1 MKIGCCLN
9 LLATPE
15 DPTGIEQIEMLA
27 GLGYDYI
34 ELPMTKVMELSD
46 EEFDALCRRVKAS
59 GIPCRSFSNLL
70 PGSVRV
76 TGPDADY
83 DKLRAYLKTATNR
96 ARKIGASVV
105 VFGSPA
111 ARNVEGD
118 YPRELAMVEFI
129 KTLQIMDE
137 FAGDDLPIAI
147 EHVCKLEGNLV
158 YTVEESC
165 KVLEIL
171 RTKHIGIL
179 ADTYHMAVEEE
190 PLEHLHL
197 AGSNLLHVHTA
208 NPTGRVY
215 PAPGDG
221 VDYDKLMRTLHA
233 IGYTGGVSVEAF
245 TNNPAEDARLALQ
258 ALRQADHQN

>member
-9 LLATPE
+9 LLATPK
-15 DPTGIEQIEMLA
+15 DPTGIEQVEMLA
-27 GLGYDYI
+27 ALGYDYV

-46 EEFDALCRRVKAS
+46 AEFEVLCQRVKAS

-83 DKLRAYLKTATNR
+83 DQLRAYLKIATKR
-96 ARKIGASVV
+96 ARKLGACVL

-137 FAGDDLPIAI
+137 FADDDLQFAI
-147 EHVCKLEGNLV
+147 EHVCRLEGNLV

-179 ADTYHMAVEEE
+179 ADTYHMAVEQE
-190 PLEHLHL
+190 PLEHLQL
-197 AGSNLLHVHTA
+197 AGSRLLHVHTA

-221 VDYDKLMRTLHA
+221 VDYEKLMDTLHA

-245 TNNPAEDARLALQ
+245 TQNPAADARLALQ
-258 ALRQADHQN
+258 ALRQADRRI

>member
-9 LLATPE
+9 LLATSE

-27 GLGYDYI
+27 ALGYDYI

-46 EEFDALCRRVKAS
+46 EEFDVLCRRVKAS

-70 PGSVRV
+70 PGSLRV
-76 TGPDADY
+76 TGPNADY
-83 DKLRAYLKTATNR
+83 GKLRTYLKTATER
-96 ARKIGASVV
+96 AGKLGASVI

-137 FAGDDLPIAI
+137 YASEDLPIAI
-147 EHVCKLEGNLV
+147 EHVCHLEGNLV

-165 KVLEIL
+165 KVLEVL
-171 RTKHIGIL
+171 QTKHIGIL
-179 ADTYHMAVEEE
+179 ADTYHMAVENE
-190 PLEHLHL
+190 PLEHLLL
-197 AGSNLLHVHTA
+197 AGKNLLHVHTA

-221 VDYDKLMRTLHA
+221 VDYKKLMTILHT
-233 IGYTGGVSVEAF
+233 IGYNGGVSVEAF
-245 TNNPAEDARLALQ
+245 PNNPAEDARLALQ
-258 ALRQADHQN
+258 ALRQADRQH

>member
-15 DPTGIEQIEMLA
+15 DPTGIAQIEMLA
-27 GLGYDYI
+27 SLGYDYI

-70 PGSVRV
+70 PGSLRV
-76 TGPDADY
+76 TGRDTDY
-83 DKLRAYLKTATNR
+83 GKLRAYLKTATER
-96 ARKIGASVV
+96 ARKIGASVL

-111 ARNVEGD
+111 ARNVEDG

-129 KTLQIMDE
+129 RTLQIMDE
-137 FAGDDLPIAI
+137 FAGEDLPIAI
-147 EHVCKLEGNLV
+147 EHVCRLEGNLV
-158 YTVEESC
+158 YTVAESC
-165 KVLEIL
+165 KVLEVL

-190 PLEHLHL
+190 PLEDLHL
-197 AGSNLLHVHTA
+197 AGKNLLHVHTA

-221 VDYDKLMRTLHA
+221 VDYKKLMDILHA
-233 IGYTGGVSVEAF
+233 IGYDGGISVEAF
-245 TNNPAEDARLALQ
+245 THDPAADARLALQ
-258 ALRQADHQN
+258 ALRQADQQN